1 LASARHRNARE
12 ICDFRIRGKLTP
24 DDLKYLDDYLD
35 QVVICMQPASG
46 DMLPT
51 LHVSLKCGFDTVA
64 CALPKIIQ
72 TFDFKVDVKEVRYR
86 PPDAGPLHATCA
98 RVSRRRSVGKHPTWR
113 ISPQT
118 LQVGRMSPRLA
129 GACVQPGSRMPTLS
143 PTSPSLLSGSVDD
156 DIYDICLPD
165 GGPRRVTAVPL
176 GALAGRPV

>member
-1 LASARHRNARE
+1 MHKANTEEGGAAHAAWRRAPEIDLANDTS
-12 ICDFRIRGKLTP
+12 
-24 DDLKYLDDYLD
+24 
-35 QVVICMQPASG
+35 VVSVISG
-46 DMLPT
+46 GVRVLRPMR
-51 LHVSLKCGFDTVA
+51 LHSW
-64 CALPKIIQ
+64 PR
-72 TFDFKVDVKEVRYR
+72 VDSRRDGPES

-176 GALAGRPV
+176 GALAGRPF